1 MHLTRGRETKKE
13 QTTYVSFYLDTLEVL
28 NCKCINTLN
37 INTYFKNKMLSLGW
51 VKKLKA
57 KD

>member
-37 INTYFKNKMLSLGW
+37 INTYFKNKMLSLG
-51 VKKLKA
+51 
-57 KD
+57 